1 MELETG
7 GAQESNPTLKPGGSR
22 CGRVKTSQPPAGQ
35 ISEKQS
41 AEEKSGFN

>member
-1 MELETG
+1 MELETEEDG
-7 GAQESNPTLKPGGSR
+7 IRNPTLKPGGSR
-22 CGRVKTSQPPAGQ
+22 YGRVKTSQPPAGQ